1 VYAGC
6 LYSLEQQGGIIRCCD
21 AKTGKEH
28 YRQRLPGPDAF
39 TASPWAND
47 GKVFLLGQNGAT
59 VVLAT
64 GPEFKVLATNKLE
77 DMFRSSAAVVG
88 ERLLLRGLDYLYCIA
103 K

>member
-1 VYAGC
+1 MYAGC
-6 LYSLEQQGGIIRCCD
+6 LYTLEQQGGLVRCCD

-28 YRQRLPGPDAF
+28 YRQRLPGADGF

-47 GKVFLLGQNGAT
+47 GKVFFLGQNGAT
-59 VVLAT
+59 VVLAA

-77 DMFRSSAAVVG
+77 DMFWSSAAVAG
-88 ERLLLRGLDYLYCIA
+88 ERLLLRGVDRLYCIT